1 MSLVQ
6 DRRISHFHEAARLG
20 SVRAAADFLNVAPSA
35 VSRQITQLEHELGMP
50 LLERH
55 RRGVK
60 PTEAGERVLEYY
72 RQRLAQQEVLLES
85 LQSLKG
91 LQSGSLVLAIGEGFI
106 EGLAGPLSRFSAHY
120 PGIELKVNLCG
131 TNEVIRQVVEDEA
144 HLGLVFHPTRDPKIR
159 THVSRPQ
166 PVCAVV
172 NPQHAL
178 ARQFGGQPLRA
189 QQFGAQ
195 EGSRRAAGKLEPLS
209 LAALASHSLALPE
222 VSFGIRQIVAQAEHQ
237 AGVMLSPTLTC
248 NALAMLKQFALHGGV
263 TLLPEFVVSEEVAAG
278 RLCRI
283 PLQEAQ
289 FVTPHVQLISRL
301 GRQLSDG
308 ASRLSSLL
316 QQDMTAFSPSEGGS
330 VGQSR

>member
-106 EGLAGPLSRFSAHY
+106 EGLAGPLSRFSARY

-178 ARQFGGQPLRA
+178 A

-209 LAALASHSLALPE
+209 LATLASHSLALPE

-316 QQDMTAFSPSEGGS
+316 QQDMTAFSPLEGGS

>member
-106 EGLAGPLSRFSAHY
+106 EGLAGPLSRFSARY

-178 ARQFGGQPLRA
+178 ARQFGGQR
-189 QQFGAQ
+189 FGAQ
-195 EGSRRAAGKLEPLS
+195 EGSRRAAGEAAPLS
-209 LAALASHSLALPE
+209 LAALAGHSLALPE

-316 QQDMTAFSPSEGGS
+316 QQDMTAFSPLEGGS

>member
-6 DRRISHFHEAARLG
+6 ERRISHFHEAARLG

-106 EGLAGPLSRFSAHY
+106 EGLAGPLSRFSARY

-131 TNEVIRQVVEDEA
+131 SNEVIRQVVEDEA
-144 HLGLVFHPTRDPKIR
+144 HLGLVFHPASDPRIR
-159 THVSRPQ
+159 AHVSRPQ

-172 NPQHAL
+172 NPAHPL
-178 ARQFGGQPLRA
+178 ARQA
-189 QQFGAQ
+189 T
-195 EGSRRAAGKLEPLS
+195 AAVPEPLS
-209 LAALASHSLALPE
+209 LAALDGYALALPE

-248 NALAMLKQFALHGGV
+248 NALAMLKQFALQGGV
-263 TLLPEFVVSEEVAAG
+263 TLLPDFVVSEEVAAG
-278 RLCRI
+278 RLCRLS
-283 PLQEAQ
+283 LQEAP
-289 FVTPHVQLISRL
+289 FITPHVQLISRL
-301 GRQLSDG
+301 GRQLSVG
-308 ASRLSSLL
+308 ADRLLGLL
-316 QQDMTAFSPSEGGS
+316 REDMTAFRPPEVGS

>member
-1 MSLVQ
+1 MSQVQ
-6 DRRISHFHEAARLG
+6 ERRIGHLHEAARLG
-20 SVRAAADFLNVAPSA
+20 SVRAAADYLNVAPSA

-106 EGLAGPLSRFSAHY
+106 EGLAEPLSRFSQRY

-144 HLGLVFHPTRDPKIR
+144 HLGLVFHPAGDPRIR

-172 NPQHAL
+172 NPLHPL
-178 ARQFGGQPLRA
+178 VRQC
-189 QQFGAQ
+189 
-195 EGSRRAAGKLEPLS
+195 AAAELPEPL
-209 LAALASHSLALPE
+209 ALSELSSHSLALPE
-222 VSFGIRQIVAQAEHQ
+222 VSFGIRQLVTLAEHQ

-248 NALAMLKQFALHGGV
+248 NAIAMLKQFALHGGV
-263 TLLPEFVVSEEVAAG
+263 TLLPEFVVSEEVKAG

-289 FVTPHVQLISRL
+289 FVIPHVQLISRL
-301 GRQLSDG
+301 GRQLSVG
-308 ASRLSSLL
+308 ANQLMVMLM
-316 QQDMTAFSPSEGGS
+316 QDMLAFSHS
-330 VGQSR
+330 Q

>member
-106 EGLAGPLSRFSAHY
+106 EGLAGPLSRFSARY

-178 ARQFGGQPLRA
+178 ARQFGGQR
-189 QQFGAQ
+189 FGAQ

-209 LAALASHSLALPE
+209 LATLASHSLALPE

-316 QQDMTAFSPSEGGS
+316 QQDMTAFSPSEGDS

>member
-106 EGLAGPLSRFSAHY
+106 EGLAGPLSRFSARY

-178 ARQFGGQPLRA
+178 ARQFG
-189 QQFGAQ
+189 AQ
-195 EGSRRAAGKLEPLS
+195 EGSRRAAGKAEPLS
-209 LAALASHSLALPE
+209 LAALANHSLALPE

-316 QQDMTAFSPSEGGS
+316 QQDMTAFSPLEGDS

>member
-91 LQSGSLVLAIGEGFI
+91 LQSGSMVLAIGEGFI
-106 EGLAGPLSRFSAHY
+106 EGLAGPLSRFSARY

-178 ARQFGGQPLRA
+178 ARQFGGQR
-189 QQFGAQ
+189 FGAQ

-209 LAALASHSLALPE
+209 LATLASHSLALPE